1 MSPIPRPSKTSL
13 CLNPQLKTDAPRL
26 LHLDATGGEAIATV
40 YPQTAE
46 ARRDNY
52 HNNTIEKALR

>member
-1 MSPIPRPSKTSL
+1 MSPIPRPFEPAS
-13 CLNPQLKTDAPRL
+13 CLEPLRKTDAPRL